1 VGALVD
7 DVARV
12 QRGGGLEEQEPAFF
26 IGYGFVF
33 DAAGYDHELSFFNP
47 FVMFAKVFI
56 AVMHAEAAFDDE
68 KQFIFMLV
76 VVEDKLAFDFVELD
90 ALAVE
95 FGGDVGL
102 PEFRDLG
109 ELFGNVDFGH
119 DHSKDIIRPVLRTRV
134 RPPVRI
140 QAKLFIRMT
149 MGLNSS
155 VSSRGENCQVAS
167 TDAFVRACGAGARFA
182 RGADECVRPC
192 TSV

>member
-7 DVARV
+7 DVAGV
-12 QRGGGLEEQEPAFF
+12 QSGGGLEEQEPAFF

-134 RPPVRI
+134 RPLVRI

-149 MGLNSS
+149 MG
-155 VSSRGENCQVAS
+155 
-167 TDAFVRACGAGARFA
+167 
-182 RGADECVRPC
+182 
-192 TSV
+192 